1 MRAHPDRVCDV
12 LWTLP
17 YVPGTTVPVQWPYF
31 TAANFLSKFQ
41 EVRTRA
47 RLHGRLPPAFG

>member
-1 MRAHPDRVCDV
+1 VREKTA
-12 LWTLP
+12 
-17 YVPGTTVPVQWPYF
+17 PVQWPYF